1 MPGNRL
7 RLKTDFVRRFKPITT
22 ISRDPGNFC
31 FRFSEICGSVRFIP
45 PRSEGRTRR
54 HGRRAGCDGRGLA
67 SSDEGCGRR
76 TAKACGPDLPTL
88 GSTLRAQESGGTVA
102 IKPGHRGERAI
113 SRKPLRREGRTV
125 SAYLY
130 SLVCFLRFLPCTR
143 GCGCDVHPAFPAP
156 SRRVIRPKPRANPA
170 ARGMAL
176 ACRTVSPRPK
186 THYGARPIRRWASWI
201 I

>member
-1 MPGNRL
+1 MPCAEKL
-7 RLKTDFVRRFKPITT
+7 
-22 ISRDPGNFC
+22 ISRAVSNRSGTSALKLEIFY
-31 FRFSEICGSVRFIP
+31 FRFSEMHGSVRVIP

-130 SLVCFLRFLPCTR
+130 SLVCFLRFLPRTR
-143 GCGCDVHPAFPAP
+143 GCGCGWHPAFPAP
-156 SRRVIRPKPRANPA
+156 SLSLRVIWPKPRANPA
-170 ARGMAL
+170 ARAL
-176 ACRTVSPRPK
+176 THARRTVSPRHK
-186 THYGARPIRRWASWI
+186 THYGARPIRRRI
-201 I
+201 ILYH